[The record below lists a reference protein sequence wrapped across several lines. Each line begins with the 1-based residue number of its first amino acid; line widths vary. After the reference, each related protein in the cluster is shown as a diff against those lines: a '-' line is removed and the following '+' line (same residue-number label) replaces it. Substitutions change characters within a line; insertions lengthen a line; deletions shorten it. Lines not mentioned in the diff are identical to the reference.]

1 MLFISAKIVFSLIKR
16 IGNMATIMSKIAN
29 NNEKLTTKLSI
40 KGNDELD
47 AMATSFNRMT
57 ETLEIQK
64 TKDQET
70 TWKTTNITDITTSLT
85 GTRDLEALGQTL
97 LSKLVPLLDC
107 SYAVFY
113 VKDFDSPR
121 YKYLASFAA
130 NKKELIKKV
139 IEPGKVYL
147 DKPSSK
153 NDQLS

>member
-1 MLFISAKIVFSLIKR
+1 KEIITFSIILAASIILMLFISAKIVFSLIKR

-97 LSKLVPLLDC
+97 LSKLVPL
-107 SYAVFY
+107 
-113 VKDFDSPR
+113 
-121 YKYLASFAA
+121 
-130 NKKELIKKV
+130 
-139 IEPGKVYL
+139 
-147 DKPSSK
+147 
-153 NDQLS
+153 